1 MKRIVFI
8 TVTLLYCLI
17 ACSQNKSASAVNGED
32 FKVFLDRFN
41 NDFEFQKSRILFPF
55 IHESVEYDEFET
67 ENGEIHFQEKLITT
81 ETQESEWEKLDLTW
95 DSSYAEREIDAYTQ
109 EIETVGDN
117 TSIYYKGV
125 ENGIHL
131 QIVFVRKNKQWYLQ
145 KIINS
150 SM

>member
-17 ACSQNKSASAVNGED
+17 GCSQNKLTSKANDEY

-41 NDFEFQKSRILFPF
+41 TDFEFQKSRILFPF
-55 IHESVEYDEFET
+55 IRESVEYDEIET
-67 ENGEIHFQEKLITT
+67 ENGEIHFQEKIITT

-109 EIETVGDN
+109 EIETVGDT
-117 TSIYYKGV
+117 TSIYHKGV

-145 KIINS
+145 KIIDS

>member
-17 ACSQNKSASAVNGED
+17 GCSQNKLASKANDEN

-41 NDFEFQKSRILFPF
+41 TDFEFQKSRILFPF
-55 IHESVEYDEFET
+55 IHESVEYDEIET
-67 ENGEIHFQEKLITT
+67 ENDGIFFEEKLITT

-109 EIETVGDN
+109 EIETVGDT

-131 QIVFVRKNKQWYLQ
+131 QIVFVSKNKQWYLQ